1 MDYILVWHGVRFSV
15 IIPTEAEKDVIFII
29 LKILYDVVV
38 IGWMLSTLVK
48 SLFQKITEKELD
60 V

>member
-1 MDYILVWHGVRFSV
+1 MSG
-15 IIPTEAEKDVIFII
+15 K
-29 LKILYDVVV
+29 YDVVV